1 MTSLKAMRTPLCDL
15 LGIDV
20 PIVQAPIGGASVPAL
35 AAAVSEAGALGTI
48 ALSWTKPADI
58 AALVDDVRARTPKPF
73 HANILQEWPPEE
85 RLEAVLEAGVKIVS
99 LAWGDPGPYVERA
112 HAAGALLIGTAGTAE
127 EAKRFADAGV
137 DVICAQG
144 WEAGG
149 HVWGEISTV
158 ALVPAVVDAVAP
170 VPVLAAGGIVD
181 GRGIAA
187 ALALGAQGVW
197 LGTRF
202 LLAEEAPLHPDY
214 REHLLRAR
222 GEDAVYAADLFDV
235 GWEHAPHRAL
245 RNSTRERWEAAG
257 SPAPGERPSEGE
269 TVATR
274 PDGTPIPRYSSSMP
288 VVGISGD
295 IEALSMWAGQGIGLV
310 DRVQPAAEIVRE
322 LVQEADSVMSG
333 LANKA

>member
-1 MTSLKAMRTPLCDL
+1 MRTPLCDL
-15 LGIDV
+15 FGIDT
-20 PIVQAPIGGASVPAL
+20 PIVQAPIGGASAPAL

-48 ALSWTKPADI
+48 ALSWTKPENV
-58 AALVDDVRARTPKPF
+58 AAVVEDVRARTAKPF
-73 HANILQEWPPEE
+73 HANILQEWPPED

-99 LAWGDPGPYVERA
+99 LAWGDPSPYVGRVHE
-112 HAAGALLIGTAGTAE
+112 AGALLIGTAGTAE

-137 DVICAQG
+137 DVVCAQG

-149 HVWGEISTV
+149 HVWGEVSTV

-170 VPVLAAGGIVD
+170 VPVIAAGGIVD
-181 GRGIAA
+181 GRGFAA

-222 GEDAVYAADLFDV
+222 GEDAVYAAELFDV

-245 RNSTRERWEAAG
+245 RNSTRELWETAG
-257 SPAPGERPSEGE
+257 SPAPGGRPGEGE
-269 TVATR
+269 TIANR
-274 PDGTPIPRYSSSMP
+274 ADGTPIVRYSSAMP
-288 VVGISGD
+288 VEGITGE
-295 IEALSMWAGQGIGLV
+295 IEALSMWSGQGIGIV

-322 LVQEADSVMSG
+322 LAADADAVLARLSG
-333 LANKA
+333 A

>member
-1 MTSLKAMRTPLCDL
+1 VRTRLCDL

-48 ALSWTKPADI
+48 ALSWTKPENV
-58 AALVDDVRARTPKPF
+58 AAVVEDVRARTAKPF
-73 HANILQEWPPEE
+73 HANILQEWPPED

-99 LAWGDPGPYVERA
+99 LAWGDPSPYVGRVHE
-112 HAAGALLIGTAGTAE
+112 AGALLIGTAGTAE

-137 DVICAQG
+137 DVVCAQG

-149 HVWGEISTV
+149 HVWGEVSTV

-170 VPVLAAGGIVD
+170 VPVIAAGGIVD
-181 GRGIAA
+181 GRGFAA

-222 GEDAVYAADLFDV
+222 GEDAVYAAELFDV

-245 RNSTRERWEAAG
+245 RNSTRELWETAG
-257 SPAPGERPSEGE
+257 SPAPGGRPGEGE
-269 TVATR
+269 TIANR
-274 PDGTPIPRYSSSMP
+274 ADGTPIVRYSSAMP
-288 VVGISGD
+288 VESITGE
-295 IEALSMWAGQGIGLV
+295 IEALSMWSGQGIGIV

-322 LVQEADSVMSG
+322 LAADADAVLARLSG
-333 LANKA
+333 A

>member
-1 MTSLKAMRTPLCDL
+1 VRTPVCDL

-48 ALSWTKPADI
+48 ALSWTKPDGV
-58 AALVDDVRARTPKPF
+58 AALVDDVRAQTSKPV
-73 HANILQEWPPEE
+73 HANILLEWPPEE
-85 RLEAVLEAGVKIVS
+85 RLEAVLAAGARIVS
-99 LAWGDPGPYVERA
+99 LAWGDPSPYVERV
-112 HAAGALLIGTAGTAE
+112 HAAGGLLIGTAGTAD
-127 EAKRFADAGV
+127 EAKRMADAGV

-149 HVWGEISTV
+149 HVWGGVATM

-197 LGTRF
+197 IGTRF
-202 LLAEEAPLHPDY
+202 LLAEEAPIHPDY

-222 GEDAVYAADLFDV
+222 AEDAVYAADLFDI
-235 GWEHAPHRAL
+235 GWENAPHRAL
-245 RNSTRERWEAAG
+245 RNSTRDLWEAAG
-257 SPAPGERPSEGE
+257 SPPPGERPGEGE
-269 TVATR
+269 TLATR
-274 PDGTPIPRYSSSMP
+274 ADGTPIARYSSSMP
-288 VVGISGD
+288 VAGISGD
-295 IEALSMWAGQGIGLV
+295 IEALSMWSGQGIGLV

-322 LVQEADSVMSG
+322 LLDEAERVMSG
-333 LANKA
+333 LASRA